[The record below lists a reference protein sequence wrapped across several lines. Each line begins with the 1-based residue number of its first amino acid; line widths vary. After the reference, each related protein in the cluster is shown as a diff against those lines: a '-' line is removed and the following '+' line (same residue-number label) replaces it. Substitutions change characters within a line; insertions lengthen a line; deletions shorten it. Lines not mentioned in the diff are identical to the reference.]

1 MPTVDMQDTQ
11 EVLDAL
17 LEWVPEGEEEDWA
30 SAEDL
35 METIVRED
43 LRQVDKELKEMK
55 ERVEKLNSKKR
66 DLEDELTRF
75 CVSYTPT

>member
-1 MPTVDMQDTQ
+1 MPTVDMQDTL